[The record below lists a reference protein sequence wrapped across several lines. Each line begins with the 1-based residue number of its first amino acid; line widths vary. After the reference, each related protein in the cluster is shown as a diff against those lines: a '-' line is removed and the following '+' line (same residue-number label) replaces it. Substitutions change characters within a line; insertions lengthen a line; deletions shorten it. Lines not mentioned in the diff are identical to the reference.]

1 MSERTV
7 VGVLHP
13 GAMGSSIGA
22 ALVGTGHD
30 VRWAAADRSSATAE
44 RASTDGLR
52 AVADLAA
59 LVDECATLISVCPPA
74 GAIDLAKQV
83 ADLGF
88 AGTYLDANAVS
99 PTTARQIGEVIS
111 AGGATFIDGG
121 IVGPPARHAGLTVI
135 YLSGDAAAT
144 HAIADTFRGSPC
156 DTFLVGTDPGAA
168 SALKMAFAAW
178 TKGTS
183 ALLLAIRALAEAEG
197 VSDALDHAWSVLTPD
212 LAARLPATVSG
223 TAPKA
228 WRFVGE
234 MEEIAA
240 TFAAAGLPSGFH
252 DAAADVYGRLADLR
266 DRDDV
271 TVADVTERLR

>member
-1 MSERTV
+1 
-7 VGVLHP
+7 
-13 GAMGSSIGA
+13 MGSSVGA
-22 ALVGTGHD
+22 ALIGTGHD
-30 VRWAAADRSSATAE
+30 VCWAAADRSTATVD
-44 RASTDGLR
+44 RASADGLR
-52 AVADLAA
+52 SVADLAD
-59 LVDECATLISVCPPA
+59 LVEGCDTIISVCPPA
-74 GAIDLAKQV
+74 GALALAEQV
-83 ADLGF
+83 ANLGF

-99 PTTARQIGEVIS
+99 PTTARQIGKVVS
-111 AGGATFIDGG
+111 ARGATFVDGG
-121 IVGPPARHAGLTVI
+121 IIGPPARHAGLTVL
-135 YLSGDAAAT
+135 YLSGHAT
-144 HAIADTFRGSPC
+144 ATPAIAAMFRGSPC

-212 LAARLPATVSG
+212 LSARLPATVSN

-252 DAAADVYGRLADLR
+252 DAAADVYGRLSDLR

-271 TVADVTERLR
+271 TVDDVTERLR